1 VVEAA
6 REDEEGKEK
15 LISGKLSY
23 RDHGVWIL
31 GGGGGGVK
39 KSPYLEN
46 RGAEAVEAVGQ
57 PVQRFQGVF
66 TIVASVVRCSVP
78 QIKKLNNLSFPKIQC
93 KVGF

>member
-1 VVEAA
+1 MEAV

-23 RDHGVWIL
+23 RDHGVWIRCW
-31 GGGGGGVK
+31 GGGGGGK
-39 KSPYLEN
+39 INYLAN
-46 RGAEAVEAVGQ
+46 RGAEAVEAVRQ

-78 QIKKLNNLSFPKIQC
+78 QN
-93 KVGF
+93 